1 VLLAVAFEQFQD
13 ASRHAAG
20 VREVERDVVVGYAG
34 RIYSR
39 AG

>member
-1 VLLAVAFEQFQD
+1 VAFEQFQD
-13 ASRHAAG
+13 ASRDAAG
-20 VREVERDVVVGYAG
+20 VREVEREVVVRHAG